1 LQQYIYIYAIAKSY
15 RMDVSDLHSQS
26 RGHEGGVTVNQ
37 IHPNWAWF
45 LCGRKHIFPYMFWC
59 IYSDYH
65 CIRSREM

>member
-1 LQQYIYIYAIAKSY
+1 
-15 RMDVSDLHSQS
+15 MDVSDLHSQS

-45 LCGRKHIFPYMFWC
+45 LCGRKPIFPCMFWC

-65 CIRSREM
+65 CIWSREI